1 MTIKINVFA
10 IINSKK
16 KKNEHIITTNNL
28 HAFMGEDSQPCNEM
42 NCITIFIIKLPFY
55 CDF

>member
-1 MTIKINVFA
+1 MFSLSLIP
-10 IINSKK
+10 KK